1 MPDSLLGKIVLSIPA
16 LRRTVAPGASPNLIV
31 ELPSFDKGG
40 LERVV
45 LDTTAALRERGFTP
59 TVVTPGRVGHLARFA
74 EDAGIGVATLPEKY
88 RLFAYA
94 ALIRRKKPIVAFS
107 HFSDVGYRL
116 FAQAGIPNVTV
127 IHNVYAFLDDQQKQA
142 MRRQARFV
150 QRYVAV
156 SRKVAAYAAQNIGL
170 PAARISVIPNGLDT
184 GEHEE
189 RERRPIRLTRADLG
203 LAGNDYVFVHPASYN
218 PHKGHHLIV
227 SAMARIR
234 KTRPDIKVICVGNTI
249 DKTYERDLRL
259 RIGDLG
265 LEKHVLLPGYLPDI
279 EDPMRIADAC
289 LMPSFIEGW
298 SIAMLEAMFYAKP
311 LLFTDTGGAGEVI
324 EHDDIGLLLPTEYP
338 DFLRLDQRQLGEM
351 VLATRDYRLTEPL
364 ATAMLEFAEN
374 RAKWTEAGRRG
385 RRKLYE
391 RYALARTVRGY
402 ETLINDLA
410 PGSARPI

>member
-1 MPDSLLGKIVLSIPA
+1 
-16 LRRTVAPGASPNLIV
+16 
-31 ELPSFDKGG
+31 
-40 LERVV
+40 
-45 LDTTAALRERGFTP
+45 
-59 TVVTPGRVGHLARFA
+59 
-74 EDAGIGVATLPEKY
+74 
-88 RLFAYA
+88 
-94 ALIRRKKPIVAFS
+94 
-107 HFSDVGYRL
+107 
-116 FAQAGIPNVTV
+116 
-127 IHNVYAFLDDQQKQA
+127 
-142 MRRQARFV
+142 
-150 QRYVAV
+150 
-156 SRKVAAYAAQNIGL
+156 
-170 PAARISVIPNGLDT
+170 
-184 GEHEE
+184 
-189 RERRPIRLTRADLG
+189 
-203 LAGNDYVFVHPASYN
+203 
-218 PHKGHHLIV
+218 
-227 SAMARIR
+227 MARIR

-351 VLATRDYRLTEPL
+351 VLATREYRLTEPL